1 MKRHLL
7 LPVVGLIVLVVS
19 VIFYFNQSTIKN
31 NSRDEVS
38 SLIFE
43 TPDFSNN
50 ELINENTLGEFYIVN
65 FFASWCKPC
74 LAEHPLLMEMKRKGV
89 KIIGINFRDD
99 EENFKEWISEHGN
112 PFEYILRD
120 DGNIA
125 YEMGLIGVPETF
137 FIINKII
144 QKNNNLIIT
153 TGKKISNLLKAIKF
167 EVNSEKVKIFE
178 DQELLEIENIVS
190 HSILLICLLY
200 TSPSPRDS

>member
-7 LPVVGLIVLVVS
+7 LPVVGLVVLVVS
-19 VIFYFNQSTIKN
+19 VIFYFNQSTDKN

-38 SLIFE
+38 NLIFE
-43 TPDFSNN
+43 TPDFYNN

-74 LAEHPLLMEMKRKGV
+74 LAEHPLLMEMKKKGV

-99 EENFKEWISEHGN
+99 EENFKEWINEHGN

-120 DGNIA
+120 DGTIA

-137 FIINKII
+137 FIVNKII
-144 QKNNNLIIT
+144 
-153 TGKKISNLLKAIKF
+153 KKMVQGPLF
-167 EVNSEKVKIFE
+167 YEDVEKY
-178 DQELLEIENIVS
+178 L
-190 HSILLICLLY
+190 
-200 TSPSPRDS
+200 

>member
-7 LPVVGLIVLVVS
+7 LPVVGLVVLVVS
-19 VIFYFNQSTIKN
+19 VIFYFNQSTNKN

-50 ELINENTLGEFYIVN
+50 KLINEKKLGEFYIVN

-74 LAEHPLLMEMKRKGV
+74 LAEHPLLMEMKKKGV

-99 EENFKEWISEHGN
+99 EDNFKEWINEHGN

-120 DGNIA
+120 DGTIA

-137 FIINKII
+137 FIVNKMI
-144 QKNNNLIIT
+144 QK
-153 TGKKISNLLKAIKF
+153 KIQGPLFYEDI
-167 EVNSEKVKIFE
+167 EKY
-178 DQELLEIENIVS
+178 L
-190 HSILLICLLY
+190 
-200 TSPSPRDS
+200 

>member
-19 VIFYFNQSTIKN
+19 VIFYFNQSTNKN

-50 ELINENTLGEFYIVN
+50 KLINEKKLGEFYIVN

-74 LAEHPLLMEMKRKGV
+74 LAEHPLLMKMKTKGI

-99 EENFKEWISEHGN
+99 EENFKEWINEHGN

-120 DGNIA
+120 DGTIA

-137 FIINKII
+137 FIVNKKI
-144 QKNNNLIIT
+144 QK
-153 TGKKISNLLKAIKF
+153 KIQGPLFYEDI
-167 EVNSEKVKIFE
+167 EKY
-178 DQELLEIENIVS
+178 L
-190 HSILLICLLY
+190 
-200 TSPSPRDS
+200 